1 MEIFTAL
8 LLKENNMKT
17 ETTINKKT
25 KSDSKVKVD
34 PKLDKIKD
42 IKIKSDKLDEINK
55 YNFKLNF

>member
-1 MEIFTAL
+1 MKSQIEI
-8 LLKENNMKT
+8 
-17 ETTINKKT
+17 

-42 IKIKSDKLDEINK
+42 IKIKSGKLDEINK